1 MRPEHLM
8 DIVKGFIENGN
19 HEIGFR
25 YITTGDGILIPEYP
39 ACLII
44 YDGTARDI
52 HGTHYFRTGFVLQIV
67 VLHANLEAGREDR
80 TREDLELTTKVVELL
95 HSQGMRLGTS
105 EIHKAFVQNEE
116 PALVST
122 DNITAIGT
130 SLTLIAEVREA
141 FK

>member
-80 TREDLELTTKVVELL
+80 TREDLELSIASSISCPTRG
-95 HSQGMRLGTS
+95 SR
-105 EIHKAFVQNEE
+105 
-116 PALVST
+116 T
-122 DNITAIGT
+122 DNVA
-130 SLTLIAEVREA
+130 SLEKSS
-141 FK
+141 F